1 MKKLFIAIVAL
12 AAATACSKDDVIS
25 IDRQAIGFGNP
36 FVENAVR
43 ADYSSSLVNSF
54 KVYGTV
60 TGNSNTVTLYNGAT
74 VTRGT
79 DQTYGEAWSCTQT
92 EYWVPSCSYAFQAVV
107 DGAITVVDGKQVI
120 NYTIGQ
126 DVDTDGISDLL
137 YATAAA
143 ETDANAALKSG
154 SNTNEDGVVVFNFEH
169 LLSKIG
175 FSFTNATGGK
185 YTYKVT
191 SVLFVDYNKVG
202 TYTIGGDTNADGKD
216 DGSWGNYTIEPTNA
230 LSFGAPGVVASTTAV
245 YAPTTHQII
254 PGTQTLKVTIA
265 YDILYDGA
273 TISATTINKSLTHTF
288 DKGKSYNIT
297 VAIPAPGNPI
307 QFSVA
312 EENGIG
318 AWGNGGSTEL

>member
-60 TGNSNTVTLYNGAT
+60 TGNGNTVTLYNGAT
-74 VTRGT
+74 VTRG
-79 DQTYGEAWSCTQT
+79 DKNYGDAWSCTQT

-107 DGAITVVDGKQVI
+107 DGAIADGKI
-120 NYTIGQ
+120 AYTVGQ
-126 DVDTDGISDLL
+126 DSDNDGISDLL

-175 FSFTNATGGK
+175 FSFVNGSANTAYGYTITEVSFTG
-185 YTYKVT
+185 YDST
-191 SVLFVDYNKVG
+191 G
-202 TYTIGGDTNADGKD
+202 TYTIDTGWD
-216 DGSWGNYTIEPTNA
+216 
-230 LSFGAPGVVASTTAV
+230 TAV
-245 YAPTTHQII
+245 TVSDTVLNFGTGDVTHQII
-254 PGTQTLKVTIA
+254 PGNQTLNVTIA
-265 YDILYDGA
+265 YDILYNGKK
-273 TISATTINKSLTHTF
+273 ISATSVAKKLTYTF
-288 DKGKSYNIT
+288 AQNTNYNIKVT
-297 VAIPAPGNPI
+297 IPAPGGEIKFTTTTVSGWTNADNDLPLTL
-307 QFSVA
+307 
-312 EENGIG
+312 N
-318 AWGNGGSTEL
+318 